1 MVLCLIMGKH
11 ISKTLVD
18 TSITMVVMDSR
29 GWIFYSL
36 ISFVALL
43 WAGFIYQQGIMV
55 WISFLITLTVLGV
68 SAILLVFLIMETR
81 EKATDIS

>member
-1 MVLCLIMGKH
+1 M
-11 ISKTLVD
+11 VD

>member
-1 MVLCLIMGKH
+1 
-11 ISKTLVD
+11 
-18 TSITMVVMDSR
+18 MVVMDSR

-43 WAGFIYQQGIMV
+43 WAGFIYQQGIMLWV
-55 WISFLITLTVLGV
+55 SFFITLTVLGV

-81 EKATDIS
+81 EKEKDSS